1 MISFFKKNLF
11 PLILISFSLLLFFL
25 NFSPNTWLTGWD
37 TLHPEFNFSLSIQR
51 IFNGVWRYEQGLGA
65 VAGHSHMADLPR
77 ILFLWPFSFIF
88 PLSFLRYF
96 YFLICLILGPLG
108 VYFFLERIIF
118 NKLPDLFKKN
128 LAFLGG
134 LFYLLNLGTI
144 QHFYVPFEM
153 FATQYAALGWF
164 FLIST
169 LFLKENKKRLLIY
182 FALISFLSTSQAY
195 AATLWYAF
203 FACFLVY
210 LLTYLFLQKK
220 RLLYLKRIFLLV
232 IILLVINSF
241 WLLPNFYFI
250 THQSGEVIQAKIN
263 RLFSEEAFLHNY
275 EYGNIK
281 NNVLLKNHLFSWT
294 QYNFNTQS
302 FDYLLKSWIEHLRNP
317 FILSIGYLSFL
328 IITLGIVGSLIK
340 RDKKLIPLLPIFF
353 IAFIFLISA
362 VTPFKQIFFFLRE
375 KVPLFK
381 EALRFPFTKFS
392 IILMFSYAV
401 FFAFGLGFIFNR
413 FKKFFLKKKYV
424 IYLITIIITIILIF
438 FTLPAFKGQLI
449 NPRLKVKIPHP
460 YFEMHKWFN
469 NQEDKGRI
477 VQLPLH
483 TFWGWEYYKW
493 GFQGAGFNWFGIKQ
507 PLLVRDFDRWNPK
520 NEKAYQEI
528 SYALYGQNI
537 NLLEDLLQKYYIH
550 WLLLD
555 KNIIAP
561 EENEKVLFFEETEN
575 LLSLSENIKLVKEFD
590 NLKIYQININEE
602 QKDYSVLIDFENP
615 PQELKEEALKES
627 KKVGKINQDNF
638 NLDIKREY
646 QLNINDLKLQ
656 LSLCSQPQEK
666 QVFALKEVKKDSFT
680 LYGKNSIVCSK
691 IPLKS
696 ILDTKPFNDFLLK
709 IEFLYEK
716 DKPSFCLAK
725 WGSDDCLLGKKE
737 ENSYLFQFPKNRKI
751 ENYELRFL
759 LNAKDQEKETLI
771 KNIKLTT
778 FKATKELPQEKV
790 DNIEISK
797 KYNTLKA
804 ETRDSF
810 SFPEL
815 SYQESY
821 ALIMEAE
828 NISGLPLRACLNNY
842 NTKRCDLYF
851 NLDNGK
857 NIVFIPRI
865 NKEGQ
870 GYDINISNYGIGPL
884 ETINKLK
891 SIKIIPFKYAFITKE
906 KIDKNREIITN
917 NQAFEKNWRAFA
929 VKDNFRIKSLGKP
942 FLYKGWVNGWEN
954 NQNAEGKI
962 IFIFLPQI
970 LQYLGYFLILL
981 LIVYLA
987 FF

>member
-1 MISFFKKNLF
+1 MLSFFKKNLF

-25 NFSPNTWLTGWD
+25 NFNPNTWLSGWD
-37 TLHPEFNFSLSIQR
+37 TLHPEFNFSLNIQR

-88 PLSFLRYF
+88 PLNFLRYF
-96 YFLICLILGPLG
+96 YFLICLVLGPLG
-108 VYFFLERIIF
+108 IYFFLEKIVF
-118 NKLPDLFKKN
+118 NKLPYLFKKN

-182 FALISFLSTSQAY
+182 FALISFLSTPQAY
-195 AATLWYAF
+195 AATLWYTF
-203 FACFLVY
+203 FGCFLIY

-220 RLLYLKRIFLLV
+220 RLLYLKRIFLLI

-241 WLLPNFYFI
+241 WLLPNLYFI
-250 THQSGEVIQAKIN
+250 THQSGEIIQAKIN

-281 NNVLLKNHLFSWT
+281 NTVLLKNHLFSWT
-294 QYNFNTQS
+294 QYNFNTQN

-340 RDKKLIPLLPIFF
+340 RNKKLIPLLPIFF
-353 IAFIFLISA
+353 IAFVFLISA
-362 VTPFKQIFFFLRE
+362 TTPFKQIFLFLRE
-375 KVPLFK
+375 KIPLFK

-401 FFAFGLGFIFNR
+401 FFAFGLSFIFNR
-413 FKKFFLKKKYV
+413 FKKFFLKKKYI
-424 IYLITIIITIILIF
+424 IYLITIITTIILIL
-438 FTLPAFKGQLI
+438 FTLPALKGQLI
-449 NPRLKVKIPHP
+449 NPRLRIKIPQS
-460 YFEMHKWFN
+460 YFEMTDWLNK
-469 NQEDKGRI
+469 QEDKGRI

-493 GFQGAGFNWFGIKQ
+493 GFQGAGFSWFGLEQ
-507 PLLVRDFDRWNPK
+507 SLLVRDFDRWNPK

-528 SYALYGQNI
+528 SYAIYSQN
-537 NLLEDLLQKYYIH
+537 NELLENLLQKYNIH

-561 EENEKVLFFEETEN
+561 KEDEKVLFFNQTEK
-575 LLSLSENIKLVKEFD
+575 LLSLSENIKLTKEFG
-590 NLKIYQININEE
+590 NLKIYQVNFKENQQNYPI
-602 QKDYSVLIDFENP
+602 LIDFENP
-615 PQELKEEALKES
+615 PEELKKQALEKASEI
-627 KKVGKINQDNF
+627 GKINKEDF
-638 NLDIKREY
+638 NLNIKREY
-646 QLNINDLKLQ
+646 FLDIERLDPQ

-666 QVFALKEVKKDSFT
+666 QIFALKEVQKDSFI
-680 LYGKNSIVCSK
+680 LFGKNAIACSK
-691 IPLKS
+691 IPLKA
-696 ILDTKPFNDFLLK
+696 ILKTKPFTNFLLK
-709 IEFLYEK
+709 IEFLYEEEK
-716 DKPSFCLAK
+716 LSFCLAK

-737 ENSYLFQFPKNRKI
+737 ENSYLFQFPKNREI

-759 LNAKDQEKETLI
+759 LDAQDQEKETLI
-771 KNIKLTT
+771 KDI
-778 FKATKELPQEKV
+778 KATTYRALKKLAPEIV

-797 KYNTLKA
+797 EYSTQKA

-815 SYQESY
+815 SHQRSY
-821 ALIMEAE
+821 TLIMEAE
-828 NISGLPLRACLNNY
+828 NISGLPLRVCLTNY
-842 NTKRCDLYF
+842 HTKHCDLYSDL
-851 NLDNGK
+851 NNGQ
-857 NIVFIPRI
+857 NVFFIPKI
-865 NKEGQ
+865 GKEGQ

-884 ETINKLK
+884 KTINKLK
-891 SIKIIPFKYAFITKE
+891 SIKIAPLEYQFIKE
-906 KIDKNREIITN
+906 EKLSQEKIITN
-917 NQAFEKNWRAFA
+917 NQSFEKNWRAFSI
-929 VKDNFRIKSLGKP
+929 KDNFKIKSLGKP
-942 FLYKGWVNGWEN
+942 FLYKGWANGWEN
-954 NQNAEGKI
+954 NQNTEGKI